1 MKTGEDNVL
10 VIKPVFWRQS
20 GFTVF
25 LFVVA
30 VFFSMIGYVG
40 VFFSWL
46 GTIVFFLF
54 GLLNLLDQIFEWS
67 RLIITRAGYSHRG
80 WWSKQEFKHEEIE
93 GFSTENYAGRSLI
106 MVHLKKK
113 AQKLRGI
120 KDEPI
125 AFPCS
130 FGRPVDDVLH
140 LLKENHDKTP
150 RPLNKR
156 DSQFK

>member
-46 GTIVFFLF
+46 
-54 GLLNLLDQIFEWS
+54 
-67 RLIITRAGYSHRG
+67 
-80 WWSKQEFKHEEIE
+80 
-93 GFSTENYAGRSLI
+93 
-106 MVHLKKK
+106 
-113 AQKLRGI
+113 
-120 KDEPI
+120 
-125 AFPCS
+125 
-130 FGRPVDDVLH
+130 DVLFEAGFDVVFI
-140 LLKENHDKTP
+140 LLE
-150 RPLNKR
+150 
-156 DSQFK
+156 